1 MGEQE
6 TDAAVARA
14 RLRLLAAE
22 FTTPRATRRAAA
34 GRRTPTTAPRE
45 PINLD
50 ILDHL
55 TKSTREIVDYTR
67 EVVPDADPPPATAEG
82 IYGWMVKLT
91 PHLDVDRQ
99 MVRDAIIHR
108 QALEHAIAMGDKDV
122 IRYEEC
128 PGCTCWSLFWRY
140 GEDQAACV
148 NRYCADQLGRPSLWT
163 LQQIAEH
170 YVDVKYAAR
179 KAAT

>member
-1 MGEQE
+1 MGEQD

-22 FTTPRATRRAAA
+22 FTTPRTTRRAP
-34 GRRTPTTAPRE
+34 GRRAPTPTPHE
-45 PINLD
+45 LINLD

-55 TKSTREIVDYTR
+55 TKSTREIVEYTR
-67 EVVPDADPPPATAEG
+67 EVVPDASPPPTVAGG

-91 PHLDVDRQ
+91 PHVDIKRQ
-99 MVRDAIIHR
+99 MTRDAIIHR
-108 QALEHAIAMGDKDV
+108 QSLEHALVMGDKDV

-128 PGCTCWSLFWRY
+128 PGCTCWSLFWRRD
-140 GEDQAACV
+140 EDQAACV
-148 NRYCADQLGRPSLWT
+148 NRYCAERLGRPSLWT

-170 YVDVKYAAR
+170 YVAEKYAAR
-179 KAAT
+179 KHAT